1 MCNLRCHVS
10 SVMNDLRCHVS
21 SEMSHLLQDDTC
33 VRCKGQVT
41 TADPGPKP
49 AAPKHPVAV
58 SVPQTFQ
65 VSNLLHAAK
74 LLKLILHLEMD
85 VYRDKFSNEVE

>member
-1 MCNLRCHVS
+1 M
-10 SVMNDLRCHVS
+10 S
-21 SEMSHLLQDDTC
+21 SELSHLLQDNTC

-41 TADPGPKP
+41 TGNPGPKP

-85 VYRDKFSNEVE
+85 VYRDKFSNEVEWNDL